1 MVISKD
7 SNLIITLSKDCWGII
22 FDINKNKK
30 TLLPKF
36 TNKSLYCCLFS
47 QDDKKIYFGGK
58 DRNIYQIDLQSTNII
73 QKIKVQNE
81 SVTGIKFDSTKVQF
95 YSVGN
100 AHISQSILL
109 ETFYRHTSKIN
120 YIETIPGEK

>member
-1 MVISKD
+1 MIKKYILEGKIEIFIK
-7 SNLIITLSKDCWGII
+7 LIYNQII
-22 FDINKNKK
+22 EFKK
-30 TLLPKF
+30 L
-36 TNKSLYCCLFS
+36 
-47 QDDKKIYFGGK
+47 
-58 DRNIYQIDLQSTNII
+58 
-73 QKIKVQNE
+73 KVQNE